1 MDRFEDLRTFVR
13 VVEAGSFTGA
23 AERLQRAKSAVSRRV
38 SELEDRLD
46 VRLLNRTTR
55 RLNLTETGRDFYARC
70 VRLLSDLEEAE
81 LAVSSEHASLRGT
94 LRVASPMSFG
104 VLHLADAINDFLSLH
119 QDLRLEADLDD
130 RRVNLIEDGFDVAI
144 RIGALADS
152 SLIARRLA
160 PMRRVTCASPAYL
173 ERFGTPRS
181 PDDLVNHM
189 GLSYSNVP
197 DSAHWQYRCPDGEQR
212 TARIGS
218 RMRVNNGDMLL
229 SAARHGLGIVISP
242 CFLAYEAIEQGALI
256 PILTD
261 YALPEESAY
270 AVYPPGR
277 HLSHRVRIFIDFLA
291 ERFGE
296 QPYWDRF
303 LFPDSS

>member
-23 AERLQRAKSAVSRRV
+23 AERLQRAKSAVSRRL
-38 SELEDRLD
+38 SELEDRLG
-46 VRLLNRTTR
+46 VQLLNRTTR
-55 RLNLTETGRDFYARC
+55 RLDLTATGRDFYARC

-104 VLHLADAINDFLSLH
+104 ILHLADAINDFLSLH

-130 RRVNLIEDGFDVAI
+130 RRANLIEDGFDVAI
-144 RIGALADS
+144 RLGALADS
-152 SLIARRLA
+152 TLIARRLA

-181 PDDLVNHM
+181 PDDLVNHT
-189 GLSYSNVP
+189 GLSYSNIP
-197 DSAHWQYRCPDGEQR
+197 DSAHWQYRCPNGER
-212 TARIGS
+212 RAARIGN

-229 SAARHGLGIVISP
+229 SAARHGLGVVVSP
-242 CFLAYEAIEQGALI
+242 TFLAYQAIEQGALV
-256 PILTD
+256 PILTE

-277 HLSHRVRIFIDFLA
+277 HLSYRVRVFIDFLA

-296 QPYWDRF
+296 RPYWDRF
-303 LFPDSS
+303 LFSDP

>member
-13 VVEAGSFTGA
+13 VVETGSFTGA

-38 SELEDRLD
+38 SELEERLG

-55 RLNLTETGRDFYARC
+55 RLHLTESGREFHARC

-81 LAVSSEHASLRGT
+81 LAVSSDHASLRGT

-104 VLHLADAINDFLSLH
+104 ILHLADAINDFLSTH
-119 QDLRLEADLDD
+119 GDLQLEANLDD
-130 RRVNLIEDGFDVAI
+130 RRVNLVEEGFDVAI
-144 RIGALADS
+144 RLGALADS

-160 PMRRVTCASPAYL
+160 PMRYITCASPAYL

-181 PDDLVNHM
+181 PEDLVNHT
-189 GLSYSNVP
+189 GLSYSNVA
-197 DSAHWQYRCPDGEQR
+197 DSATWQYRSPNGER
-212 TARIGS
+212 RAARIGS
-218 RMRVNNGDMLL
+218 RMRVNNGDLLL
-229 SAARHGLGIVISP
+229 SAARHGLGIVVSP
-242 CFLAYEAIEQGALI
+242 TFLAYEAIEQGVLV
-256 PILTD
+256 PILTE
-261 YALPEESAY
+261 YSLPEESAY

-277 HLSHRVRIFIDFLA
+277 HLSHRVRVFIDFLA

-296 QPYWDRF
+296 RPYWDRF
-303 LFPDSS
+303 LSSDCC

>member
-38 SELEDRLD
+38 SELEDRLG
-46 VRLLNRTTR
+46 VQLLNRTTR
-55 RLNLTETGRDFYARC
+55 RLDLTATGRNFYTRC

-94 LRVASPMSFG
+94 LRIASPMSFG
-104 VLHLADAINDFLSLH
+104 ILHLADAINDFLSLH
-119 QDLRLEADLDD
+119 QDLRLEADLND
-130 RRVNLIEDGFDVAI
+130 RRANLIEDGFDVAI
-144 RIGALADS
+144 RLGALADS

-181 PDDLVNHM
+181 PDDLVNHT
-189 GLSYSNVP
+189 GLSYSNIP
-197 DSAHWQYRCPDGEQR
+197 DSARWQYRCPNGER
-212 TARIGS
+212 RAARIGN

-229 SAARHGLGIVISP
+229 SAARHGLGVVVSP
-242 CFLAYEAIEQGALI
+242 TFLAYRDIEQGALV
-256 PILTD
+256 PILTE
-261 YALPEESAY
+261 YALPEDSAY
-270 AVYPPGR
+270 AVYPHGR
-277 HLSHRVRIFIDFLA
+277 HLSYRVRVFIDFLA

-296 QPYWDRF
+296 RPYWDRF
-303 LFPDSS
+303 LFSDS